1 MHVGV
6 LLTAWGELRGKR
18 DGAENDERTAGLV
31 AGRRATAAP
40 PPRSRGAP
48 RGATRGATRGA
59 KRRARGAFA
68 QAPRERGATP
78 AERGATPAGAAL
90 EPRGALSKFLKSA
103 AVARGPDHVLA
114 RLSDGGSGTLCDR
127 SKRSGRI

>member
-6 LLTAWGELRGKR
+6 LLTAWGELRRRGMVL
-18 DGAENDERTAGLV
+18 RTTSVPPGLV

-40 PPRSRGAP
+40 APRSRGAP
-48 RGATRGATRGA
+48 RGAPRGATRGA

-103 AVARGPDHVLA
+103 AVARGPDRLLA
-114 RLSDGGSGTLCDR
+114 RLSDGGSGTLRGR
-127 SKRSGRI
+127 SKRSG